1 METTIYHLI
10 GPPAVGKYTI
20 GKELAARSGAR
31 LVDNHSVANVLF
43 NLLDQDG
50 VTPLPDAIWP
60 LVGQVRA
67 AVIETLL
74 TVSPPHLSFVFT
86 NFMRGEDE
94 REYAVFLEMVAVAA
108 ARQSLFVPVLAAM
121 RSRRDCAAHR
131 RRRPQAAPEAGGP
144 CAGASLRD
152 RSAAFRDGSPQ
163 RPRARRDR
171 DIADCGRGYDPVV
184 ARPNRSEPLT
194 GIRTAF
200 ASSFMPVTLSRTLTT
215 AVLEMPWSSGKR
227 SSSPQSGK
235 SPADPSPNA
244 PPRSTAKASSRTRT

>member
-74 TVSPPHLSFVFT
+74 TVSPPDLSFVFT

-94 REYAVFLEMVAVAA
+94 REYAVFLEMVAVAE
-108 ARQSLFVPVLAAM
+108 ARQSVFVPVLL
-121 RSRRDCAAHR
+121 RCDPDEIVRRIVGD
-131 RRRPQAAPEAGGP
+131 
-144 CAGASLRD
+144 D
-152 RSAAFRDGSPQ
+152 RKQ
-163 RPRARRDR
+163 RLKLV
-171 DIADCGRGYDPVV
+171 DPVLGRRFATDV
-184 ARPNRSEPLT
+184 PLFRTDHPNALELDVT
-194 GIRTAF
+194 GISPTA
-200 ASSFMPVTLSRTLTT
+200 AVDTILSWRGRI
-215 AVLEMPWSSGKR
+215 A
-227 SSSPQSGK
+227 
-235 SPADPSPNA
+235 PN
-244 PPRSTAKASSRTRT
+244 P

>member
-74 TVSPPHLSFVFT
+74 TVSPPDLSFVFT

-94 REYAVFLEMVAVAA
+94 REYAVFLEMVAVADGTPKPLRPRA
-108 ARQSLFVPVLAAM
+108 AAM
-121 RSRRDCAAHR
+121 RSRRDLC
-131 RRRPQAAPEAGGP
+131 
-144 CAGASLRD
+144 GASSGTTAS
-152 RSAAFRDGSPQ
+152 SASSWWTLCLGVAS
-163 RPRARRDR
+163 RPRCRSFARITPTPSSSTSPGFRRLRPWIRSCRGAAESLRTPDR
-171 DIADCGRGYDPVV
+171 DSNGVRFFIHACYP
-184 ARPNRSEPLT
+184 
-194 GIRTAF
+194 
-200 ASSFMPVTLSRTLTT
+200 
-215 AVLEMPWSSGKR
+215 
-227 SSSPQSGK
+227 
-235 SPADPSPNA
+235 
-244 PPRSTAKASSRTRT
+244 